1 MSYEEKG
8 FSVIEPHD
16 VARTIVWLLSEDS
29 SPVAIDYQTLI
40 CSTIAGMVEQAMAIG
55 KHDAVI
61 EESKLLP
68 LSDSDKTKILTW
80 NKDPPIQSHRCVRTL
95 IHEQCLSQPEAL
107 ALRAW
112 DGELNYAELEDL
124 SSSLA
129 QRLISLGV
137 GRDVF
142 VPLCFEKSRWTTVA
156 ILGVIKAGGGFVLLD
171 PSHPEARL
179 FEVCQKISSSLI
191 ISSSKYAEL
200 AARLAANVVEIK
212 DHDLESLVSKDP
224 WSPPPT
230 APGDALYAVF
240 TSGSTGAPKGVISNH
255 SSFGAAIG
263 PYTKAV
269 GLDRESRVFQF
280 ASYAFDVTIFDT
292 LMTLINGGCI
302 CVPSDDDRWSDVT
315 RAIQHFRATHCSFT
329 PTVARILEPKD
340 LPSLRT
346 LVLGGEKLEIAD
358 ISRWVD
364 HVRVLNLY
372 GASECSIM
380 SIQLVTRNGAAMQTV
395 DYETGSVRWI
405 VDPDDH
411 ERLLPIGTIGEL
423 VIEGSI
429 VGRGYIDSPEN
440 TAAKFIQPPIW
451 LHQLR
456 GPGYCSLVY
465 KSGDLAQYAADGS
478 IRFIGRKDT
487 QVKLRGQRIE
497 LGDVEHH
504 IRLAFPSARDVVAE
518 VVTFPDSSRSPML
531 VSFIHT
537 GSNEMTGGREHAI
550 ARSTPI
556 AEPHDSFRSHI
567 PTVQSQLQQL
577 LPSYMVPSVFLPLA
591 SLPLTSTDK
600 INRKILRESAA
611 ALSTEQL
618 ERYQPTTA
626 ARRIPLTDSE
636 KLLHQYFC
644 RALHLEPDQVGAD
657 DHFFRRGG
665 DSLIA
670 MELVAMARRDKYM
683 LNVRDVFKYP
693 QLSALARAIQPKANE
708 EDEAPSAP
716 FSLIGGRRD
725 VIRDAA
731 QQCRLPVRAIEDIYP
746 CTPLQRGLMSETMRD
761 PKAFVANISL
771 PLPRDIDLTLLKA
784 SWIAVTAVHPIL
796 RTRVVL
802 SPSHGLLQVVIRED
816 IEWTTSKNRGGQNF
830 TVGIGKPLVQL
841 RLCTS
846 HDSQD
851 RTYLFLNI
859 HHAIYDG
866 RTLPLI
872 FKEVDA
878 AYHGR
883 TLLPRPITPFIRYLQ
898 STPDANNYWSA
909 LMEGF
914 QTPAFPSL
922 PARAH
927 KLSPRST
934 LSITVDISS
943 RSPVEFTPNAYVRLA
958 WAITQAQSQGT
969 KDVCFGTVVSGRSA
983 PVANIELMTIPT
995 IATIPCR
1002 ISLDAQHSVHYA
1014 LHKVQSETVAGIP
1027 YEQLGLTEIRRLGD
1041 HATLA
1046 CSFQTLLVMQPGEA
1060 RTKVSWMENDESD
1073 LDYQADATYA
1083 INLICKPE
1091 GNKVKVTTLYDSDV
1105 VKEDEMQRIMD
1116 GFHDILRELYQSPH
1130 KTIGDILISS
1140 EYVV

>member
-1 MSYEEKG
+1 
-8 FSVIEPHD
+8 
-16 VARTIVWLLSEDS
+16 
-29 SPVAIDYQTLI
+29 
-40 CSTIAGMVEQAMAIG
+40 MAVG
-55 KHDAVI
+55 KHDAAI
-61 EESKLLP
+61 EGEKPPP
-68 LSDSDKTKILTW
+68 LSDSDKAKIFTW
-80 NKDPPIQSHRCVRTL
+80 NKDPPIQSHHCMRTL

-107 ALRAW
+107 ALCAW
-112 DGELNYAELEDL
+112 DGEVNYAELENL

-129 QRLISLGV
+129 QHLISLGV

-156 ILGVIKAGGGFVLLD
+156 ILGVIKAGGAFVLLD

-179 FEVCQKISSSLI
+179 FEICQEISSSLI

-212 DHDLESLVSKDP
+212 DHGSECLISKDP
-224 WSPPPT
+224 WSPPPV

-240 TSGSTGAPKGVISNH
+240 TSGSTGTPKGVISNH
-255 SSFGAAIG
+255 SSFGAAIS

-315 RAIQHFRATHCSFT
+315 TAIQHFRATHCSFT

-358 ISRWVD
+358 ISRWID

-380 SIQLVTRNGAAMQTV
+380 SIQQLVTRNGAGMQTV

-411 ERLLPIGTIGEL
+411 ERLLPIGATGEL

-456 GPGYCSLVY
+456 GPGYRSPVY
-465 KSGDLAQYAADGS
+465 KSGDLAQCTADGS
-478 IRFIGRKDT
+478 VRFIGRKDT

-504 IRLAFPSARDVVAE
+504 IRLALPSARDVVAE
-518 VVTFPDSSRSPML
+518 VVTFPDSSRPHML
-531 VSFIHT
+531 VAFIHT
-537 GSNEMTGGREHAI
+537 GSNEMTEEREHAI

-556 AEPHDSFRSHI
+556 AEPHDSLRSHI
-567 PTVQSQLQQL
+567 PAVQSQLQQS

-618 ERYQPTTA
+618 ERYQPATA
-626 ARRIPLTDSE
+626 ARRIPLTDME
-636 KLLHQYFC
+636 KHLHQYFC
-644 RALHLEPDQVGAD
+644 RALRLEPAQVGAD

-665 DSLIA
+665 DSLMA
-670 MELVAMARRDKYM
+670 MELVAMVRRDKYM
-683 LNVRDVFKYP
+683 LTVRDVFKHP
-693 QLSALARAIQPKANE
+693 QLSALARAIQPRAYE
-708 EDEAPSAP
+708 EDEAPPTP

-731 QQCRLPVRAIEDIYP
+731 QQCRLPVRVIEDIYP

-771 PLPRDIDLTLLKA
+771 PLQRDIDLTRLKA
-784 SWIAVTAVHPIL
+784 SWIAVAALHPVL

-816 IEWTTSKNRGGQNF
+816 TEWTASNDSGDQNF
-830 TVGIGKPLVQL
+830 TVGIGKPLLQL
-841 RLCTS
+841 RLCTP
-846 HDSQD
+846 HDSQYQA
-851 RTYLFLNI
+851 YLLLNI

-866 RTLPLI
+866 WTLPLI

-898 STPDANNYWSA
+898 STSDAKQYWSA

-914 QTPAFPSL
+914 QTPAFPNL
-922 PARAH
+922 PTKAH

-934 LSITVDISS
+934 LSTTVDTSS

-995 IATIPCR
+995 VATIPCR
-1002 ISLDAQHSVHYA
+1002 ISLDTQRSVHDA
-1014 LHKVQSETVAGIP
+1014 LLKVQFETVAGIP
-1027 YEQLGLTEIRRLGD
+1027 YEQFGLTEIRRLGD
-1041 HATLA
+1041 HAMLA
-1046 CSFQTLLVMQPGEA
+1046 CSFQTLLVMQPGETP
-1060 RTKVSWMENDESD
+1060 TKVSWMENDESE
-1073 LDYQADATYA
+1073 LDYQTDATYA
-1083 INLICKPE
+1083 ISLICKPE

-1105 VKEDEMQRIMD
+1105 VKGGEMQRIMD
-1116 GFHDILRELYQSPH
+1116 DFHDILRELYQSPR
-1130 KTIGDILISS
+1130 KVIGDILISP
-1140 EYVV
+1140 E